1 MASWQKPDP
10 SNEFAKLVGRVAEL
24 ERAVRRGKP
33 APNVRALGDTDTDA
47 TAKVTNGQALVY
59 SESTGKWGPGSAAAG
74 GPSVALFINNNS
86 PWLSSGYH
94 HYDFAESSEADP
106 AWFEWPVGGSDK
118 TRVRLLE
125 SGIYAVLATSSGSG
139 GSTHR
144 VLIECGIFGSLGG
157 NYDGTSG
164 DTLVSANGG
173 VAVYPSAID
182 PSGTDVDVRVY
193 AVGPTNAQGSLTI
206 TRWASPYYESFSGNG
221 FVWEEVTY

>member
-1 MASWQKPDP
+1 MPPSFKPDP
-10 SNEFAKLVGRVAEL
+10 AARLVALEREVAEL
-24 ERAVRRGKP
+24 SRSVRRGKT
-33 APNVRALGDTDTDA
+33 APNLRDLADA
-47 TAKVTNGQALVY
+47 DLTQVADGEVPIYSAAKGRWL
-59 SESTGKWGPGSAAAG
+59 PGAAG
-74 GPSVALFINNNS
+74 GGPLVALFLNNGS

-94 HYDFAESSEADP
+94 HYDFADSSEADP
-106 AWFEWPVGGSDK
+106 AWFEWPVGGSDH

-125 SGIYAVLATSSGSG
+125 SGIYTVLATSSGSG

-193 AVGPTNAQGSLTI
+193 ASGPTNAQGTLSI